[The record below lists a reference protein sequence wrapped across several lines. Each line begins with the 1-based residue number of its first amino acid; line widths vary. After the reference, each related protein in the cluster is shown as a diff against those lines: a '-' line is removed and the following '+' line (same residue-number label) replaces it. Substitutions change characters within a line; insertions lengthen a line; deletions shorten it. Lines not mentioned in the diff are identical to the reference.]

1 MSAYLKCD
9 LVSEKEEQKT
19 EEAAQNKCDAITI
32 PGGIFKILTRFDLF
46 ISLSGKA
53 RYVSFGEVHVLQLTI
68 AN

>member
-1 MSAYLKCD
+1 

-32 PGGIFKILTRFDLF
+32 PGGIYKVLTRFDLF

-53 RYVSFGEVHVLQLTI
+53 RYVSFGEAHVL
-68 AN
+68 